1 MTLVS
6 LFRGKFSK
14 KDTYHFGPRSI
25 TFVYK
30 VLSKK
35 ESFKIKIAGKVRE
48 YFGMYAIEQIKKELF
63 KFKDDYLL
71 QEIMSLEVR
80 IVKRDEYIYQMA
92 MWMDDIRQII
102 YVNLYYLDK
111 TNINQVFIHE
121 LAHLLNFNLSQVQLW
136 KKKYHEISKKKIIKS
151 VKKDSSKDLAT
162 HIYNI
167 RFWFQ
172 NFFIRVINEGVA
184 DYYLYLR
191 NNEIIFGEEYF
202 DQLYDVAKDEAY
214 IVNDGVVNNF
224 KNWNINISINRL
236 QQDINCSIGKSFY
249 KIGPHIIFTLVY
261 SGLNYFELIKKKPF
275 QLIRIYE
282 NYMVKNHMQPVISFG
297 NDRGIISYKRLLSL
311 LKEVYEKKKNHR

>member
-1 MTLVS
+1 
-6 LFRGKFSK
+6 
-14 KDTYHFGPRSI
+14 
-25 TFVYK
+25 
-30 VLSKK
+30 
-35 ESFKIKIAGKVRE
+35 
-48 YFGMYAIEQIKKELF
+48 
-63 KFKDDYLL
+63 
-71 QEIMSLEVR
+71 
-80 IVKRDEYIYQMA
+80 
-92 MWMDDIRQII
+92 
-102 YVNLYYLDK
+102 
-111 TNINQVFIHE
+111 
-121 LAHLLNFNLSQVQLW
+121 
-136 KKKYHEISKKKIIKS
+136 
-151 VKKDSSKDLAT
+151 
-162 HIYNI
+162 
-167 RFWFQ
+167 
-172 NFFIRVINEGVA
+172 
-184 DYYLYLR
+184 LYLR